1 MGPQLDRVT
10 PDANAGR
17 PVVEGWLNASS
28 AKAVFL
34 QAGMSLDES
43 IAAASHRGF
52 KARRMGLQVDS
63 SIHNAIRYSTSSN
76 VIAVLPGS
84 ERPKE
89 YVFYTA
95 HWDHLGMTT
104 LPSGTQI
111 FHGAVDNAT
120 GVAALLTLAQSL
132 SRMPQRPARSIVFLS
147 PTAEE
152 AGLLGSAYYAEHPV
166 YPLKNTAAVINIDA
180 MHVGGP
186 TRDVSVV
193 GYGNSELENYLR
205 TAASLQGREVRPEPQ
220 PEQGEFFRSD
230 HFSFAKAGVPALY
243 AKAGI
248 DDAEH
253 GPKWG
258 QAQED
263 AYLEH
268 RYHQPADT
276 YSADWDVRGSL
287 QDLEL
292 YLALGERLAHDR
304 RFPNWLPSSE
314 FRAIRERDRPE
325 DAHGRPI
332 EQ

>member
-1 MGPQLDRVT
+1 
-10 PDANAGR
+10 
-17 PVVEGWLNASS
+17 
-28 AKAVFL
+28 
-34 QAGMSLDES
+34 MSLEES

-52 KARRMGLQVDS
+52 KARPMGLKADS
-63 SIHNAIRYSTSSN
+63 RIHTSIRFSTSSN
-76 VIAVLPGS
+76 ILAVLPGS

-95 HWDHLGMTT
+95 HWDHFGMTSQ
-104 LPSGTQI
+104 PSGTQV
-111 FHGAVDNAT
+111 FHGAIDNAT

-132 SRMPQRPARSIVFLS
+132 SRMPHRPARSIVFFCT
-147 PTAEE
+147 TAEE
-152 AGLLGSAYYAEHPV
+152 AGLAGSAYYVEHPV
-166 YPLKNTAAVINIDA
+166 FPLKNTAAVINIDA

-205 TAASLQGREVRPEPQ
+205 TAASLQGRELRPEPQ
-220 PEQGEFFRSD
+220 PEQGGYFRSD
-230 HFSFAKAGVPALY
+230 HFSFAKVGVPALY

-248 DDAEH
+248 DDTEH

-268 RYHQPADT
+268 RYHQPADA
-276 YSADWDVRGSL
+276 YSADWDLRGTM

-292 YLALGERLAHDR
+292 YLAVGERLAHDR